1 MAKKWPE
8 MVIKWPFMSHKFSFF
23 FLTKLQK
30 NKSKLEAKGDV
41 FDQDEMLKNR
51 VGPLKMT
58 VRSSVL

>member
-1 MAKKWPE
+1 MARNGHK
-8 MVIKWPFMSHKFSFF
+8 MAIYSHKFSFF

-30 NKSKLEAKGDV
+30 NKSKLEAKKDV